1 MDTDADPEST
11 LAGQV
16 AELTFLI
23 LFVAIPL
30 LLGCK
35 KPVASWLKESSP
47 FYLEGIE
54 RDSPPGLSLAK
65 LPNTAAYDFGATCIL
80 VGSQHLVG
88 LLLCLPEVSRNVSK
102 SWAAALIRHAALL
115 GAAVGLVHV
124 ALALYSRKDAENG
137 PKNMPLAV
145 MVFIAGL
152 HSMSIV
158 TCIPMNLHYST
169 EYAYV
174 LMVFGF
180 HLSGFAANFLSP
192 LAWTFDESFL
202 PSLPFLWLIS
212 SFDAVIAAL
221 VRGPLL
227 LWSIIMLKRLW
238 YLDGAWLM
246 LFSGTLGTVLTAPV
260 MGSLL
265 ICSLRR
271 FKLLLGRAQ
280 IKDD

>member
-1 MDTDADPEST
+1 MDAAELPT
-11 LAGQV
+11 LLGQI
-16 AELTFLI
+16 AELTLLT
-23 LFVAIPL
+23 LFVAVPL
-30 LLGCK
+30 LLGCRK
-35 KPVASWLKESSP
+35 SVASWLKESSP
-47 FYLEGIE
+47 FYLEGIQ

-65 LPNTAAYDFGATCIL
+65 LPHTAAYDLGATGIL

-88 LLLCLPEVSRNVSK
+88 IFLCLPEVTRNVSK
-102 SWAAALIRHAALL
+102 SWSAALIRHAALL

-152 HSMSIV
+152 HSLSIV

-192 LAWTFDESFL
+192 LAWTYDDSYL

-227 LWSIIMLKRLW
+227 LWSIVMLKRLW
-238 YLDGAWLM
+238 YLEGAWLM
-246 LFSGTLGTVLTAPV
+246 LLSGTLGTALTLPV
-260 MGSLL
+260 TGILLVGSL
-265 ICSLRR
+265 SR
-271 FKLLLGRAQ
+271 FKSLLGRAQ